1 MMDIEKYKKQND
13 LSSDEIIH
21 LLRHEYPKFSHAALS
36 MVKKKTYGVVL
47 APKAVRLLDAAFP
60 MKKPKRK
67 KAHQLTVRVDDRLFG
82 MIERF
87 CEKHK
92 ITTQD
97 LAERAIFGYID
108 SSETI
113 IEVLNNICK
122 VEEI

>member
-1 MMDIEKYKKQND
+1 MMDIEKYKRQND

-67 KAHQLTVRVDDRLFG
+67 KSNQLTVRVDDCTFEQLSGYCIISGRTVQDVVECALDQYLFQKRIITATNRL
-82 MIERF
+82 
-87 CEKHK
+87 
-92 ITTQD
+92 
-97 LAERAIFGYID
+97 
-108 SSETI
+108 
-113 IEVLNNICK
+113 
-122 VEEI
+122 EEI